1 MKKVITI
8 VMIAAVMFCAAAH
21 AESVDLTG
29 LSFQELAAL
38 RDRAQLEMMQ
48 RDDWQEVT
56 VPQGVYQVG
65 VQIPAGTWSVRSH
78 EGRNTRVA
86 WGEELDASGHDIGY
100 NSFRRDMAYI
110 YNPDYR
116 SYDAGDRTEYTFT
129 VKDGD
134 YIVIDNGP
142 ATFTPGGVTP
152 SFTFK

>member
-1 MKKVITI
+1 MKKLFCILALFSVL
-8 VMIAAVMFCAAAH
+8 MGAAW
-21 AESVDLTG
+21 AEGFDLSA

-38 RDRAQLEMMQ
+38 RDRAQLEMFS
-48 RDDWQEVT
+48 RDEWQEVT

-100 NSFRRDMAYI
+100 SSFRRDMAYI